1 MIKVN
6 GANVEANGRYNDV
19 MAEYGTLTCAL
30 LENHIKEMGVSEAVL
45 EIQNVIAA
53 STAVVLENLESI
65 LAEANAGK

>member
-19 MAEYGTLTCAL
+19 MAEYGALTCAL

-53 STAVVLENLESI
+53 STAIVLQDLENI

>member
-6 GANVEANGRYNDV
+6 GANVEVNGKYEDV

-53 STAVVLENLESI
+53 STAIVLEKLESI
-65 LAEANAGK
+65 LAEADTDK

>member
-6 GANVEANGRYNDV
+6 GANVEVNGKYEDV

-53 STAVVLENLESI
+53 STAIVLENLESI
-65 LAEANAGK
+65 LAEVDTGK